1 MSKQKFDSVWE
12 AIEDTPH
19 QAESLKIRSKLMMTL
34 QEHLKNSKM
43 TQTEVAKLLGVTQP
57 RVSDLMRGR
66 IDLFSMESLVDMI
79 ASAGLKVEVEIKNAA

>member
-66 IDLFSMESLVDMI
+66 IDLFSMESLVNMI